1 MLWLR
6 ARLGASCAAPFAP
19 DIQKDWLV
27 KAGGSC
33 WLWKLL
39 ELVRWSRP
47 GIGFVP
53 SATMRPLLRASDL
66 ITKLFAVVV
75 HRQRKSTRLDSTHHN
90 ISHAVVCPTQRRIKL
105 SDPCTA

>member
-47 GIGFVP
+47 GIGFVSKP
-53 SATMRPLLRASDL
+53 EIQPLLL
-66 ITKLFAVVV
+66 ISMPPPQSERPSHPVGLL
-75 HRQRKSTRLDSTHHN
+75 HRFTAPLLARHTRFPRL
-90 ISHAVVCPTQRRIKL
+90 QF
-105 SDPCTA
+105 

>member
-1 MLWLR
+1 MENAL
-6 ARLGASCAAPFAP
+6 ATGSLGASCAAPFAP

-53 SATMRPLLRASDL
+53 KAEIQPLLR
-66 ITKLFAVVV
+66 
-75 HRQRKSTRLDSTHHN
+75 
-90 ISHAVVCPTQRRIKL
+90 L
-105 SDPCTA
+105 SMPPPQSERPSRPVGLLH